1 MVWQAW
7 QDKYEQAKTFIEQ
20 GYNEQKIDIQR
31 DLITEL
37 EQAKE
42 SITNIPAELSSPV
55 DAMISD
61 ANSKSKG
68 WIDELAESDRA
79 NAYQLAR
86 HIDGSLKAVTE
97 ALKAFKHDQN

>member
-1 MVWQAW
+1 
-7 QDKYEQAKTFIEQ
+7 
-20 GYNEQKIDIQR
+20 
-31 DLITEL
+31 
-37 EQAKE
+37 
-42 SITNIPAELSSPV
+42 
-55 DAMISD
+55 MISD

-97 ALKAFKHDQN
+97 ALKAFKHDQNLDLDSWKERVSADTNKNMA